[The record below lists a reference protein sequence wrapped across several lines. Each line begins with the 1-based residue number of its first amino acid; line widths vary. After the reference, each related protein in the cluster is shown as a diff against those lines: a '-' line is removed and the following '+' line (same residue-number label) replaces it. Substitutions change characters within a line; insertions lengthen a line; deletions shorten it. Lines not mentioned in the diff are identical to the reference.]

1 MKRIVQ
7 NLLAV
12 FLLAVLLVP
21 VTALGAEAECEH
33 VMPEKAE
40 WTWTPPSPLESG
52 YASYKVTA
60 KCTKCGHPFTG
71 EDDKVPSRGGAHCK
85 LHSDRNSEIYD
96 RAHLERENV
105 Y

>member
-1 MKRIVQ
+1 MKKIVQ

-52 YASYKVTA
+52 SASYTVTA

-71 EDDKVPSRGGAHCK
+71 EGDKVPSRGGA
-85 LHSDRNSEIYD
+85 LQAALRQELGDLRWG
-96 RAHLERENV
+96 AP
-105 Y
+105 